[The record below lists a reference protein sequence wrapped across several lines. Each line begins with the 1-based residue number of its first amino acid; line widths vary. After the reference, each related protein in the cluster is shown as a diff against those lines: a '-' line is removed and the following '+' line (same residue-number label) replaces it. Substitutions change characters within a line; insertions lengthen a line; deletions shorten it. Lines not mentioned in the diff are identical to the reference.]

1 MARPGPPSG
10 CHGPSAPGRRAL
22 STVNVPGGPSCAD
35 PSTASAL
42 AVAPSPR
49 GSYRPRRRRR
59 QSEAGEQRRFS
70 VFRPRGQGCRP
81 GPTAPPRVQGPGPG
95 WRPEAFAEHATQ
107 GQRKEVGLIA
117 LARLQAKGT
126 VPGAMWPPDP
136 EGLMRNVPEEP
147 TREKHSEVSA
157 ASRVLFFKR
166 TCLPAGNCHNGG
178 DGRLPEKQ

>member
-1 MARPGPPSG
+1 MR
-10 CHGPSAPGRRAL
+10 
-22 STVNVPGGPSCAD
+22 T
-35 PSTASAL
+35 
-42 AVAPSPR
+42 
-49 GSYRPRRRRR
+49 RPRRRRWR
-59 QSEAGEQRRFS
+59 SLRPRAALTARDAGEQRRFS

-95 WRPEAFAEHATQ
+95 WRPEAFAENATQ

-157 ASRVLFFKR
+157 PSRVLFFKR
-166 TCLPAGNCHNGG
+166 TCLPAGNCQNGG
-178 DGRLPEKQ
+178 DVFLKSNKAIKPPLFRVGEGEWGEPCTCADKSK

>member
-1 MARPGPPSG
+1 MR
-10 CHGPSAPGRRAL
+10 
-22 STVNVPGGPSCAD
+22 T
-35 PSTASAL
+35 
-42 AVAPSPR
+42 
-49 GSYRPRRRRR
+49 RPRRRRWR
-59 QSEAGEQRRFS
+59 SL
-70 VFRPRGQGCRP
+70 RPRAAL
-81 GPTAPPRVQGPGPG
+81 TARDAGGDRAKPANSDGFRFFALQGPGPG

-107 GQRKEVGLIA
+107 GQSKEVGLIA

-166 TCLPAGNCHNGG
+166 TCLPAGNCQNGG
-178 DGRLPEKQ
+178 DVFLKSNKAIKAPLFRVGEGEWGEPGTCADESK